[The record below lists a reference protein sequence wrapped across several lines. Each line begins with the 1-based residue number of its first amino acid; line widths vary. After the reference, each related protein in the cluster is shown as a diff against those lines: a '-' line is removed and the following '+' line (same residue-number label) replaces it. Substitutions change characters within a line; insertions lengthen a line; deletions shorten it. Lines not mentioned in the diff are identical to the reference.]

1 MVVHSILLRC
11 LAQDEKVLAV
21 HSFHLLLICRIVV
34 TTGISIII
42 PPKHT
47 SNHTS
52 ESYLPC
58 KHAWLTPEFSEIA
71 SFCLVVVQCDVTGL
85 HDTKSSMHLRTNLV

>member
-34 TTGISIII
+34 TTGISIGYQ
-42 PPKHT
+42 P
-47 SNHTS
+47 
-52 ESYLPC
+52 
-58 KHAWLTPEFSEIA
+58 
-71 SFCLVVVQCDVTGL
+71 
-85 HDTKSSMHLRTNLV
+85 

>member
-34 TTGISIII
+34 TTGISIYKHVQTIKAASAII
-42 PPKHT
+42 
-47 SNHTS
+47 
-52 ESYLPC
+52 
-58 KHAWLTPEFSEIA
+58 
-71 SFCLVVVQCDVTGL
+71 
-85 HDTKSSMHLRTNLV
+85 